1 MQMHTTL
8 RNPLTYVDRQMI
20 EIRLRGK
27 WSLRRIADDLGRDH
41 RVVAREVSRNPCPDG
56 KYRAD
61 YAQKEAERKTHLT
74 NKRKLDTNDHL
85 FQYVK
90 EQLKEG
96 WSPEQI
102 AGRLKEEAPLWL
114 RGTTVSHETIYQYI
128 YESVYCRF
136 LFHYLRRKKRPQ
148 RQGRCG
154 RAKQA
159 NLHIPERI
167 SIHERPTVIDERKRV
182 GDWESDSVQFRKQK
196 ARLSVQ
202 YERKAMLAR
211 IHLIADKSAP
221 ETKEALVSSIESLPK
236 EFWKSITFDNGG
248 EGAQHT
254 VVRDT
259 YGIATF
265 FADPYK
271 SWQKGGV
278 ENLIGLVRQY
288 LPKNARIDTLTAREV
303 QVIQE
308 KLNNRPRKKLGYRTP
323 NEVIAHYK
331 KQMHLSLTGGA

>member
-1 MQMHTTL
+1 
-8 RNPLTYVDRQMI
+8 
-20 EIRLRGK
+20 
-27 WSLRRIADDLGRDH
+27 
-41 RVVAREVSRNPCPDG
+41 
-56 KYRAD
+56 
-61 YAQKEAERKTHLT
+61 
-74 NKRKLDTNDHL
+74 
-85 FQYVK
+85 
-90 EQLKEG
+90 
-96 WSPEQI
+96 
-102 AGRLKEEAPLWL
+102 
-114 RGTTVSHETIYQYI
+114 
-128 YESVYCRF
+128 
-136 LFHYLRRKKRPQ
+136 
-148 RQGRCG
+148 
-154 RAKQA
+154 
-159 NLHIPERI
+159 
-167 SIHERPTVIDERKRV
+167 
-182 GDWESDSVQFRKQK
+182 
-196 ARLSVQ
+196 
-202 YERKAMLAR
+202 MLAR